1 MTIFEYI
8 KEKMT
13 KEEFAYMMTFLEN
26 DSGYYNRSNAE
37 TLLLLGKLEKIPK
50 LFNNPEDKQMY
61 QTVLDILE
69 RECKQ

>member
-26 DSGYYNRSNAE
+26 DSGYYARSNAE

-50 LFNNPEDKQMY
+50 LFHNIEDKQMY
-61 QTVLDILE
+61 QMVLDILE

>member
-8 KEKMT
+8 KEKMS

-26 DSGYYNRSNAE
+26 DSGYYSRSNAE
-37 TLLLLGKLEKIPK
+37 ILLLLGKLEKIPK

-61 QTVLDILE
+61 QMVLDILE

>member
-8 KEKMT
+8 KEKMS

-26 DSGYYNRSNAE
+26 DSGYYSRSNAE

-61 QTVLDILE
+61 QMVLDILE